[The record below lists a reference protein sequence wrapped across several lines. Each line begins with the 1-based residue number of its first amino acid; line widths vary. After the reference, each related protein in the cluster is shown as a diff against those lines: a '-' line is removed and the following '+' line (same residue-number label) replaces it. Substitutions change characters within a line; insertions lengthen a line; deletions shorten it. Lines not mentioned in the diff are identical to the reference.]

1 MPKNMLFAVIDTTI
15 ISKDLSNTEL
25 GFYILLKAKAGRR
38 VIDGNQLRLSTTVG
52 KLTTQINWRLGTQP
66 ITKMI
71 KKLQQLKLIEIER
84 VHGKTMDIVF
94 LDDEQSLL
102 KNGYFKVYGHS
113 IKAIMD
119 SSNGKQTLNYLG
131 FYAYFRST
139 IFEQTKT
146 SSVYDKPLAYLVN
159 ACKTP
164 ESTVRLYLQWF
175 RENEILANFFVRV
188 MRTETN
194 WYNKYI
200 YADMHDCQKLVK
212 YIDDGRYGSVIT
224 EVLE

>member
-1 MPKNMLFAVIDTTI
+1 MPKNMLFAIIDTTI
-15 ISKDLSNTEL
+15 LSKDLSNTEL

-102 KNGYFKVYGHS
+102 KNGYFKVYGH
-113 IKAIMD
+113 
-119 SSNGKQTLNYLG
+119 
-131 FYAYFRST
+131 YFRRQS
-139 IFEQTKT
+139 
-146 SSVYDKPLAYLVN
+146 
-159 ACKTP
+159 
-164 ESTVRLYLQWF
+164 
-175 RENEILANFFVRV
+175 FV
-188 MRTETN
+188 
-194 WYNKYI
+194 
-200 YADMHDCQKLVK
+200 
-212 YIDDGRYGSVIT
+212 
-224 EVLE
+224 